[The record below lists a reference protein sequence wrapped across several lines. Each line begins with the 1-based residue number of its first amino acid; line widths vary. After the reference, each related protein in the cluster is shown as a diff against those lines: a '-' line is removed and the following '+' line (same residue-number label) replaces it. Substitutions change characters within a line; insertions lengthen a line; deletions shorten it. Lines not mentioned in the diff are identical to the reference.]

1 MGAHAAQD
9 VKLEDEPRHMGLLLE
24 RGISPCIWR
33 ERAFERSPKV
43 GADHSCCCSQRA
55 NAEMADSVASGSR
68 GWRKNNKQPAGGNP
82 AITVPKEGDP
92 VLSAQA
98 QEMIELLTACQRR
111 IVFYLVVG
119 FLTGFVFGVSVACI
133 MTR

>member
-1 MGAHAAQD
+1 MWHFAAHLARTRLSNGARRSGQTIYG
-9 VKLEDEPRHMGLLLE
+9 VVVSEPKEKWRTAWRRALRDAERTTNNLLE
-24 RGISPCIWR
+24 
-33 ERAFERSPKV
+33 
-43 GADHSCCCSQRA
+43 
-55 NAEMADSVASGSR
+55 
-68 GWRKNNKQPAGGNP
+68 GNP
-82 AITVPKEGDP
+82 AITVPKEGIP

-119 FLTGFVFGVSVACI
+119 FLTGFVFGVSVAWI